1 MRLLIADKLHPRA
14 IEEIRSLPVEVIYE
28 PELTKETL
36 ETNLEKF
43 GILVVRSTEV
53 TGEAIARAKNLNLIV
68 RAGAEHH
75 TIDVRAASQR
85 GIYVAH
91 CPGKNGSAVAE
102 LVMGMMLALDRRI
115 PDAVTSLRSGR
126 WERSEY
132 VKAEGL
138 HGKTLGILG
147 MGAIGREVAQRA
159 RGFGLNCVAW
169 NRNFTPAK
177 AAELG
182 VGYAATVEELAR
194 KSDILSVHLRLTER
208 TRGVVSDRVLA
219 ALPPRAMFLNFA
231 RADLVDYEALR
242 NAVRD
247 RGLRAAV
254 DVYPDEP
261 KGKKEYSTDL
271 FAAEPS
277 STGGFLYGTPHI
289 AASTDQAQ
297 LAVATEAAR
306 VIRCFLFEGV
316 VPNVVNVSHGSAARF
331 LLMLRMEDKVG
342 TLANVLSVIKRHGI
356 NVEEITNSVFESA
369 TASSVKLKLLSRPTE
384 ACLHEIRAFEEVL
397 HTDVVTL
404 PSLA

>member
-14 IEEIRSLPVEVIYE
+14 IEEIRALPVEVIYE

-36 ETNLEKF
+36 ENTLDKF

-53 TGEAIARAKNLNLIV
+53 TGEAIAKAKCLNLIV

-75 TIDVRAASQR
+75 TIDVKAASQR

-159 RGFGLNCVAW
+159 KAFGLHCIAW

-182 VGYAATVEELAR
+182 VGYAANVEELAK
-194 KSDILSVHLRLTER
+194 KSDIFSVHLRLTDR
-208 TRGVVSDRVLA
+208 TRGIVSEKVLN

-231 RADLVDYEALR
+231 RADLVDYAALR
-242 NAVRD
+242 TAVRE

-261 KGKKEYSTDL
+261 KGKKEYVTDL
-271 FAAEPS
+271 FQGEPS
-277 STGGFLYGTPHI
+277 ATGGFLYGTPHI

-306 VIRCFLFEGV
+306 VIRSFLFEGV
-316 VPNVVNVSHGSAARF
+316 VPNVVNVSHASAARF

-342 TLANVLSVIKRHGI
+342 TLANVLAVIKRHSI
-356 NVEEITNSVFESA
+356 NVEEITNTVFESA

-397 HTDVVTL
+397 HIEVVTL